1 MSKKAADDVNPNKN
15 GFNDTFDPNK
25 NGATDW
31 FNNVTTDFGNQ
42 YKDPS
47 AIINLTTLYIILII
61 IACLVVLRTF
71 YLTAM
76 TPMQY
81 YYIGDFFIH
90 LFDMIQ
96 WTITSPFINL
106 FEIITAQM
114 DKMSR
119 EPEYKSCMIK
129 YGGLFG
135 FIAMIVTILYY
146 LSTDPSVLMSKSY
159 IYALVIIV
167 PLIALFAF
175 VVPFSGS
182 GTVTQ
187 ICIVGAV
194 IAIIGSVTYFYS
206 RANTPTTIFLGY
218 LLNAIMILGIIAA
231 LAIFFYLFSN
241 YLKSSEGP
249 LGILIYLIFYIP
261 CLFIDFA
268 KFIINE
274 FRMTTNVVF
283 VLFIIEIIL
292 VLLYI
297 YLPQFISYLF
307 KVDGAAL
314 LPGSKFLDNEHII
327 SNSEPFAMTDIEK
340 KKLGINHTGNATT
353 TYRREYS
360 ISMWIYLN
368 SQPAN
373 YASYAKEVPV
383 FCYGPSNNS
392 TNGTGKP
399 KITYLNNN
407 SDPDK
412 LIVYFTDS
420 TSKPSTYEHIIEK
433 QKWTNVVFNY
443 SSSKADLF
451 INGSL
456 VKSFLFDS
464 NEPDY
469 DAYDK
474 MFVGSNNGLD
484 GAICNIKY
492 INKRQTKA
500 QIVNNYNLLIN
511 INPPIDSR

>member
-1 MSKKAADDVNPNKN
+1 MSKEGANKLADDLNPNKN
-15 GFNDTFDPNK
+15 G
-25 NGATDW
+25 AADW
-31 FNNVTTDFGNQ
+31 FNNVANDFGNQ

-47 AIINLTTLYIILII
+47 SIISLVSLYTILIV

-71 YLTAM
+71 YLTA
-76 TPMQY
+76 TNPTSY

-90 LFDMIQ
+90 LLSLIQ
-96 WTITSPFINL
+96 WTITSPFITIFQL
-106 FEIITAQM
+106 ITSQI
-114 DKMSR
+114 DKISR
-119 EPEYKSCMIK
+119 EPDYRSCVIK

-135 FIAMIVTILYY
+135 FIAMIATILYY
-146 LSTDPSVLMSKSY
+146 ASRDPTVLMSKSY

-175 VVPFSGS
+175 VLPFSGTS
-182 GTVTQ
+182 ALTQ
-187 ICIVGAV
+187 MFIVGAV
-194 IAIIGSVTYFYS
+194 IGIISSVVYFYS
-206 RANTPTTIFLGY
+206 RANSPTTIFLGY
-218 LLNAIMILGIIAA
+218 LLNVILFFGTIAA
-231 LAIFFYLFSN
+231 IAIFFYLFSN
-241 YLKSSEGP
+241 YLKSSEGV

-261 CLFIDFA
+261 CLFIDFT

-274 FRMTTNVVF
+274 FRMTTNVVYI
-283 VLFIIEIIL
+283 LFILEIIL

-297 YLPQFISYLF
+297 YLPRFISYVF
-307 KVDGAAL
+307 KVDGAPL
-314 LPGSKFLDNEHII
+314 LPGSKFLDREHVI
-327 SNSEPFAMTDIEK
+327 SNSEPFAMTDSEK
-340 KKLGINHTGNATT
+340 KKLGIMSNSDYSTI
-353 TYRREYS
+353 YRREYS

-368 SQPAN
+368 SQPSN

-383 FCYGPSNNS
+383 FCYGTSNNS

-399 KITYLNNN
+399 KITYFNNN

-412 LIVYFTDS
+412 LIIYFTDS

-433 QKWTNVVFNY
+433 QKWTNIVFNY
-443 SSSKADLF
+443 GSSKSDLF

-474 MFVGSNNGLD
+474 VFVGSGNGLD
-484 GAICNIKY
+484 GAICNVKY
-492 INKRQTKA
+492 INKPQTKA
-500 QIVNNYNLLIN
+500 QIVNNYNMLIN
-511 INPPIDSR
+511 VNPPIDNR